1 MRLYWSFPAL
11 ALSASAVTAFAPATV
26 QNHAAVAHRAGS
38 ALRQVVA
45 AGPDVKAKQD
55 STLEKL
61 KAKDAASHAITK
73 DVSVVCFIYL
83 KLYSWI
89 RGWWWWWWGVGVEPT
104 HEGRE
109 RPGTPEYAPPR
120 AGTLS
125 GATGILDRGLFVFNH
140 PPLSV
145 SDQFRHFLSVSF
157 FFRTL
162 TLCSKTTT

>member
-89 RGWWWWWWGVGVEPT
+89 RGWWWWWGG
-104 HEGRE
+104 GRGRTDARRQGE
-109 RPGTPEYAPPR
+109 TGHARVCPPR

-125 GATGILDRGLFVFNH
+125 GVIGILDRGLFVFNH

-162 TLCSKTTT
+162 T

>member
-11 ALSASAVTAFAPATV
+11 ALSASAVTAFAPASV

-73 DVSVVCFIYL
+73 DVSVVCFICQAL
-83 KLYSWI
+83 FVDP
-89 RGWWWWWWGVGVEPT
+89 GVGGGGGV
-104 HEGRE
+104 G
-109 RPGTPEYAPPR
+109 
-120 AGTLS
+120 
-125 GATGILDRGLFVFNH
+125 GADHAR
-140 PPLSV
+140 
-145 SDQFRHFLSVSF
+145 
-157 FFRTL
+157 
-162 TLCSKTTT
+162 

>member
-11 ALSASAVTAFAPATV
+11 ALSASAVTAFAPASV

-73 DVSVVCFIYL
+73 DVSVVCFI
-83 KLYSWI
+83 SQ
-89 RGWWWWWWGVGVEPT
+89 
-104 HEGRE
+104 
-109 RPGTPEYAPPR
+109 A
-120 AGTLS
+120 
-125 GATGILDRGLFVFNH
+125 LFVD
-140 PPLSV
+140 LGV
-145 SDQFRHFLSVSF
+145 VVVVGG
-157 FFRTL
+157 
-162 TLCSKTTT
+162 